1 MTLLVTRVTDFF
13 VWRHKRDL
21 PYPHWIY
28 WIVDGYVP
36 AKDIIPKNPYR
47 VFLRYRL
54 VKYRENTDR
63 CRTEILNRNA
73 NMFGFGSGD
82 AAR

>member
-1 MTLLVTRVTDFF
+1 MNGGGAVG
-13 VWRHKRDL
+13 
-21 PYPHWIY
+21 
-28 WIVDGYVP
+28 IVDGYVP

-63 CRTEILNRNA
+63 YRTEIQNR
-73 NMFGFGSGD
+73 D
-82 AAR
+82 ATLVGTESKL